1 MNNYLLTNI
10 KKKLK
15 KSLVKDYNNSKE
27 ISLYFLLKNNQ
38 EENFFLP
45 FSQRH
50 ITFAT
55 KKFLYNF
62 LLFFSKNFIHRRNKV
77 KSYILFLRFYE
88 YFNSFIFNEKLFF
101 FKKYAI
107 KKRDPFYLNNFFF
120 TNKQVYHD
128 RGFERLKK
136 KRVDF
141 FRKNVELN
149 VVLEIEILLFLI
161 LYFLKTFILQ
171 GSTLLLLIV

>member
-141 FRKNVELN
+141 FRKNV
-149 VVLEIEILLFLI
+149 
-161 LYFLKTFILQ
+161 
-171 GSTLLLLIV
+171 